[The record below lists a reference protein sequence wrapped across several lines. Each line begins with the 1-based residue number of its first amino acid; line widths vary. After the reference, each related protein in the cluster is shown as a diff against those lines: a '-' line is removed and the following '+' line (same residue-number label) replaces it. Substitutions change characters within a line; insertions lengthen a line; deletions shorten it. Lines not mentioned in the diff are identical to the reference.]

1 MSGETRST
9 QWIVAPSRHG
19 YICDRSSRGPGQR
32 FLQPRA
38 SRSRTN
44 ANACTI
50 THYTYA
56 RTHALAHTHT
66 YTYMHTQTHTRT
78 QQIAPHQDFAPSRLE
93 VCSGVEVLVQ
103 GFIYVRTEKCHR
115 SLRVG
120 QRWNIGETLLYL
132 CVGWTLRRSLR
143 RERPEP
149 RRSGLEIHAAILRCH
164 EIPDILGGKRCLL
177 APNSPLSKKRVRTPS
192 PPQPLSG
199 IKGRRGRS
207 VDVRRRR
214 HASILSLVSL
224 PESQA
229 WPE

>member
-1 MSGETRST
+1 MVTSATGRLEDLGSASCSR
-9 QWIVAPSRHG
+9 APLVHART
-19 YICDRSSRGPGQR
+19 PM
-32 FLQPRA
+32 LA
-38 SRSRTN
+38 LSRT
-44 ANACTI
+44 
-50 THYTYA
+50 TYA

-149 RRSGLEIHAAILRCH
+149 RRSRARDPRGDSQVPRDTGYTWWQKVPPRTKFPSIQKARSNPFFSSTTPFRHQG
-164 EIPDILGGKRCLL
+164 PQG
-177 APNSPLSKKRVRTPS
+177 PL
-192 PPQPLSG
+192 
-199 IKGRRGRS
+199 
-207 VDVRRRR
+207 RRRPPPPPR
-214 HASILSLVSL
+214 
-224 PESQA
+224 
-229 WPE
+229 